1 MKSTGFGIVSSLSM
15 CLSGPALQLRGVR
28 VKVCELARCGRAM
41 PSIGA
46 ITWEQRECE
55 HAVTYRA

>member
-1 MKSTGFGIVSSLSM
+1 M
-15 CLSGPALQLRGVR
+15 CLAGPALQLRGVR

-41 PSIGA
+41 PSIGG
-46 ITWEQRECE
+46 ITWDRREWE